1 MAGLQRQL
9 EELNRASVQRT
20 NLTAVNTGGFFWV
33 DLSLSW
39 RGFAVVGSS
48 HHGGFQRWEFTNLRI
63 QDPPHDSPARIGYR
77 SREVEW
83 RRTHAHVLRTYEN
96 EWVALEGDEIIA
108 HGRDPVRV
116 FAEAK
121 GRGID
126 SPYIFYVESAD
137 ENVVRMGL

>member
-1 MAGLQRQL
+1 MEGLQRQL
-9 EELNRASVQRT
+9 EDLNRARVQKT
-20 NLTAVNTGGFFWV
+20 NPTGVNTGGFFGA

-39 RGFAVVGSS
+39 RGLAVVGSP
-48 HHGGFQRWEFTNLRI
+48 HHGGFQRREFTNLTI
-63 QDPPHDSPARIGYR
+63 QDPPQDSQSRSGYR
-77 SREVEW
+77 SREMEW
-83 RRTHAHVLRTYEN
+83 RRTHAHVLRAYEN

-121 GRGID
+121 RRGID
-126 SPYIFYVESAD
+126 SPYIFYVEPAD